1 MIKNNEI
8 CEKYK
13 ERLRDIIA
21 EFNMYRDEITNGE
34 QIETVLKN
42 PVIADKLF
50 TEEGYDEEQSDNVS
64 DFLNNLQKAMAF
76 EKCKEMK
83 SAFRRLF
90 WVYMSMVM
98 PIVAE
103 NEEQIP
109 ACLKPENV
117 LIRF

>member
-13 ERLRDIIA
+13 EYLRDIIT

-34 QIETVLKN
+34 QIEAVIKN

-50 TEEGYDEEQSDNVS
+50 TEEGYDEEQFDNIS

-76 EKCKEMK
+76 EKCEEMK

-109 ACLKPENV
+109 DCLKHETI
-117 LIRF
+117 LMKY